1 MKRATKQSSALFR
14 REKRTRVNA
23 NGMVTHWREPGS
35 PLSAKAKKQLDAI
48 ATMPDEMIDYSDIPP
63 LDEDFWK
70 NAIRN
75 PYYKPVKKQL
85 TVRLDADLIA
95 WLRSAGKG
103 YQTRLNSIL
112 RQEMLRERLA
122 MLNTEPVGKISPAAR
137 KIRTRVAVSRPATT
151 AAKRLR

>member
-1 MKRATKQSSALFR
+1 MKTATKQSSALFR
-14 REKRTRVNA
+14 REKRTSVNA
-23 NGMVTHWREPGS
+23 NDMVTHWREPGR
-35 PLSAKAKKQLDAI
+35 PLSVEQKRRLAAI
-48 ATMPDEMIDYSDIPP
+48 AAMPDEMIDYSDIPP

-95 WLRSAGKG
+95 WLRNAGKG

-112 RQEMLRERLA
+112 RQEMLRERIA
-122 MLNTEPVGKISPAAR
+122 MLNAEPVGKTLPAAR
-137 KIRTRVAVSRPATT
+137 KIRPRAPVSRPATT